1 MQDGADCSSLKLSA
15 RTPLL
20 SGMADATLIKT
31 WSRHCVLCPLESST
45 SQLLPM
51 QYEDVHHPSS
61 WNLLNDDA
69 VILLHALACQVRH
82 HLFPSAAY
90 WIAYRATLTAWLQCM
105 LHDNA
110 VVSQHSLH
118 GVGSVTDCTA
128 ATGLWD

>member
-1 MQDGADCSSLKLSA
+1 LFESEAERKNATFEWYGGCYTYQDLEQALS
-15 RTPLL
+15 
-20 SGMADATLIKT
+20 
-31 WSRHCVLCPLESST
+31 VLCPLESST